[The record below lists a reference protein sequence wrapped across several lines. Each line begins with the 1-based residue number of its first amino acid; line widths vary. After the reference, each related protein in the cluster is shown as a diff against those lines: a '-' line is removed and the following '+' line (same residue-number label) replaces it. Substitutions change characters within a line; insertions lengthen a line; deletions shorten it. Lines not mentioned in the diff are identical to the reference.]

1 MQMSR
6 RCSGPRRDGPT
17 SGVDDP
23 VLTFWRVPRIRRGR
37 EIDRCALTQRAPK
50 RTPQPSPHPES
61 ETPSSPCPRRGQPR
75 ESADLARGL
84 EPFDGLI
91 ETTHVQPC
99 APDVLS
105 ATAVDLR
112 EVLGRVCCLVV
123 VGEVRSRAKRVEG
136 SRRFDRG
143 VSLKK
148 CDELLT
154 NEARHRANDAGTGRL
169 LPSRR

>member
-1 MQMSR
+1 MRSPSGHRNARHNR
-6 RCSGPRRDGPT
+6 RRTRSQKHRVVPALV
-17 SGVDDP
+17 VDN
-23 VLTFWRVPRIRRGR
+23 
-37 EIDRCALTQRAPK
+37 
-50 RTPQPSPHPES
+50 
-61 ETPSSPCPRRGQPR
+61 R